1 MFEKIERFGA
11 KPKSLPLEVRSE
23 LIVRLEKGMGS
34 GVLPDEYRN
43 FLEYFG
49 ASVMFNSKLVFKGIE
64 ASPWANDNLY
74 DDLESLYG
82 LNEFGGEYSVFEAIE
97 TYNVDLKNQ
106 WIPIGSSSGG
116 NQICLCVYGEMFGQV
131 WFWDHESDPHFDLDN
146 VISGMSFS
154 AKNFTD
160 FIDRLEV
167 DKEDPDITGV
177 VKVDL
182 DF

>member
-1 MFEKIERFGA
+1 MFDKIEGFGA
-11 KPKSLPLEVRSE
+11 KPKALPLEVKSE
-23 LIVRLEKGMGS
+23 LIVRLEKLMGD
-34 GVLPDEYRN
+34 GALPNEYRS

-49 ASVMFNSKLVFKGIE
+49 TSVMFNSKLVFKGIA
-64 ASPWANDNLY
+64 ASPWANEKLY

-82 LNEFGGEYSVFEAIE
+82 LKEFGGEYSVFEAIE
-97 TYNVDLKNQ
+97 TYNNDLKNQ
-106 WIPIGSSSGG
+106 WVPIGSSSGG
-116 NQICLCVYGEMFGQV
+116 NQICLCVYGRMFGQV
-131 WFWDHESDPHFDLDN
+131 WFWDHESDPHFNLDN

-154 AKNFTD
+154 AENFTA

-177 VKVDL
+177 VKVNL